1 MNRIMF
7 NTRYGL
13 HDAVEKGLKTRTLRE
28 GMIVN
33 ADLKS
38 ELSEDGHLKVYST
51 SPDCNFTHE
60 SKFRV
65 GEMLSVLESYSTMYE
80 DMKGKGVLHGYTQ
93 EKLDAFYERYHD
105 TKGWNNKMFVS
116 ADVMFKRIE
125 ITDVFLERLQ
135 DISEENALLEGVR
148 VAKEPTKVDI
158 FRQGLGTVPYL
169 YYIPDFTSDIK
180 MYFRTPIDAF
190 ACLMDKLNGKGYWD
204 ANPYHIG
211 YKFHYIDT
219 RLDYRAK

>member
-28 GMIVN
+28 GMLVKGE
-33 ADLKS
+33 LKS
-38 ELSEDGHLKVYST
+38 ELAEDGHLEVYST
-51 SPDCNFTHE
+51 SPDCNFTHI
-60 SKFRV
+60 SKYRL
-65 GEMLSVLESYSTMYE
+65 GETLSVLESYSTMYSDMQRRNYSESVLE
-80 DMKGKGVLHGYTQ
+80 D
-93 EKLDAFYERYHD
+93 FYKRYRN

-125 ITDVFLERLQ
+125 ITDIFLERLQ

-148 VAKEPTKVDI
+148 IANEPTKVDI
-158 FRQGLGTVPYL
+158 FRKGLGTVPYL

-180 MYFRTPIDAF
+180 MHFRTPIDAF
-190 ACLMDKLNGKGYWD
+190 ACLMDKLNGKGYWN

-211 YKFHYIDT
+211 YKFHKNCSRKPT
-219 RLDYRAK
+219 NL